1 MSISQGRLK
10 DLVLAAE
17 DFSSA
22 LSALKSQ
29 IDAMKELD
37 PSPGILT
44 LSSLRLES
52 LLQRPLESTRILA
65 EESSRLKL
73 TWKKNLRRSERRAA
87 RRAGAEAPT
96 ADLEEYIRWKQS
108 QEREVHESPSPEGES
123 DA

>member
-52 LLQRPLESTRILA
+52 LLQRPLESTRVLSV
-65 EESSRLKL
+65 ESERLKL

-87 RRAGAEAPT
+87 AKAAEIPT
-96 ADLEEYIRWKQS
+96 ADLEEYIRWKQAA
-108 QEREVHESPSPEGES
+108 EESEGE
-123 DA
+123 